1 VTPAYRL
8 NLFGFLASSS
18 FSSSSPVPNLGFW
31 DQRLALEWTWQNISL
46 FSGNASN
53 LTIGGYSA
61 GAYSVFHQLAY
72 DLGVPD
78 RKSIVKRALMLSN
91 GPGMQPKSLE
101 DAQLQYN
108 ELLAAMGISKD
119 LSTDEKMAK
128 LRGLSTKALVQA
140 SMKMMHHQFR
150 PVTDNSFVRPNLLH
164 ELESGSLARCMKRRN
179 IKLVIGECQDEHF
192 VYAAW
197 KPPTNNLAG
206 LFERLQADYPLPA
219 CEALVKHYYPG
230 GRLPDGVK
238 DWREAFG
245 RLYADIQIHHLE
257 RGMINSLVKH
267 SAGHLVYRY
276 RMEWRAQCCDEKV
289 PRSWGVTHATDLK
302 IWFWGDGSDLSRKE
316 KVIVKKA
323 FNDNLAK
330 FVKNGEMD
338 WGTTHP
344 LQIRTLKANGS
355 VEIEDDGRME
365 EGLRV
370 WEVLKR
376 AGVMGMSMKDS
387 KL

>member
-1 VTPAYRL
+1 
-8 NLFGFLASSS
+8 
-18 FSSSSPVPNLGFW
+18 VPNLGFW

-46 FSGNASN
+46 FGGNASN
-53 LTIGGYSA
+53 ITIGGYSA
-61 GAYSVFHQLAY
+61 GTYSVFHQLAY

-78 RKSIVKRALMLSN
+78 GKSIVKRALMLSN

-101 DAQLQYN
+101 DAQLQYD
-108 ELLAAMGISKD
+108 ELLGVMGISKD
-119 LSTDEKMAK
+119 LSAEEKMAK
-128 LRGLSTKALVQA
+128 LRALSAKALVQA
-140 SMKMMHHQFR
+140 SMKMIHHQFR

-164 ELESGSLARCMKRRN
+164 ELESGSFARRMKRRN
-179 IKLVIGECQDEHF
+179 IKLIIGECQDEHF

-257 RGMINSLVKH
+257 RGMINSLIKH
-267 SAGHLVYRY
+267 GAGHLVYRY

-330 FVKNGEMD
+330 FVKDGEMD

-344 LQIRTLKANGS
+344 LQIRTLKADGS

-365 EGLRV
+365 EGLRI

-376 AGVMGMSMKDS
+376 AGVMGASMKDS

>member
-46 FSGNASN
+46 FSGNASKI
-53 LTIGGYSA
+53 TIGGYSA

-78 RKSIVKRALMLSN
+78 GKSIVKRALMLSN

-150 PVTDNSFVRPNLLH
+150 PVTDSSFVRPNLLH

-257 RGMINSLVKH
+257 RGMINSLIKH
-267 SAGHLVYRY
+267 GAGHLVYRY

-316 KVIVKKA
+316 KAIVKKA

-344 LQIRTLKANGS
+344 LQIRTLKADGS

-376 AGVMGMSMKDS
+376 ASVMGTSMKDS